1 VAITELERGGGA
13 PAILPGAKHAR
24 GRPRSELCH
33 ASILDSVLSLLERE
47 GYGAL
52 TIEGVARHAKVGK
65 QSIYRRWRSKAELVL
80 EAYASHVETKVPIP
94 DRGSLRVDLLT
105 FLGTA
110 LRRLNRTSG
119 PIMRGLMADG
129 VHDADFN
136 RVLRD
141 VFILKRRQSV
151 GQILERG
158 IGRGELRPD
167 TDLDL
172 MLDLIFG
179 PIWYRLLSQHGK
191 LDAAFAGGLCDALLR
206 GFGVAASGRAA
217 KIAPLR
223 AGAKSRKLV

>member
-1 VAITELERGGGA
+1 MLETRAGQ
-13 PAILPGAKHAR
+13 PAAKHAR

-94 DRGSLRVDLLT
+94 DRGSLHEDLLT
-105 FLGTA
+105 FLGSA
-110 LRRLNRTSG
+110 FRRLNRTSG
-119 PIMRGLMADG
+119 SIMRGLMADG

-136 RVLRD
+136 RLLRD

-151 GQILERG
+151 GQILARG
-158 IGRGELRPD
+158 LVRGELRAD
-167 TDLDL
+167 TDIDL
-172 MLDLIFG
+172 MLDLLFG

-191 LDAAFAGGLCDALLR
+191 LDMVFAAGLCDALLR
-206 GFGVAASGRAA
+206 GFGLSALARPLKGAASRRR
-217 KIAPLR
+217 KIA
-223 AGAKSRKLV
+223 

>member
-1 VAITELERGGGA
+1 MAITMLETRAGQ
-13 PAILPGAKHAR
+13 PAAKHAR

-94 DRGSLRVDLLT
+94 DRGSLHEDLLT
-105 FLGTA
+105 FLGSA
-110 LRRLNRTSG
+110 FRRLNRTSG
-119 PIMRGLMADG
+119 SIMRGLMADG

-136 RVLRD
+136 RLLRD

-151 GQILERG
+151 GQILARG
-158 IGRGELRPD
+158 LVRGELRAD
-167 TDLDL
+167 TDIDL
-172 MLDLIFG
+172 MLDLLFG

-191 LDAAFAGGLCDALLR
+191 LDMVFAAGLCDALLR
-206 GFGVAASGRAA
+206 GFGLSALARPLKGAASRRR
-217 KIAPLR
+217 KIA
-223 AGAKSRKLV
+223 

>member
-1 VAITELERGGGA
+1 MLEGSQAVRATPPSG
-13 PAILPGAKHAR
+13 KSVR

-94 DRGSLRVDLLT
+94 DRGSVRVDLLT
-105 FLGTA
+105 FLATA
-110 LRRLNRTSG
+110 FGRLNRTSG

-129 VHDADFN
+129 VHDAEFN
-136 RVLRD
+136 RLLRD

-151 GQILERG
+151 GQILQRG
-158 IGRGELRPD
+158 IARGELRAD
-167 TDLDL
+167 ADAEL
-172 MLDLIFG
+172 MLDLLFG

-191 LDAAFAGGLCDALLR
+191 LDLAFSRGLCDALFN
-206 GFGVAASGRAA
+206 GFAAPRASSSLKRA
-217 KIAPLR
+217 PASRRRKIA
-223 AGAKSRKLV
+223 